1 MTDKRIPE
9 EVIAAIVEQTLKEDL
24 GSDGDI
30 TSAALFSDDDRATAE
45 IKSKSQGVLSG
56 AYLLEPVFSRL
67 DPRLRVE
74 GLLSDGSTVLPGTMI
89 ATVTGPIR
97 GILAGERTVLNFLQR
112 LSGIATVTSRFTAA
126 ISGASCRLLD
136 TRKTTPL
143 LRCFEKAAVEHG
155 GGCNHRFGLFDMM
168 LIKDTHVRRSGGVAP
183 ALERAI
189 AYRSATGN
197 PALQIE
203 VEVQSEEEFEAALRY
218 RPDRIMLDNM
228 TVTAMH
234 RCVALRSAEQPD
246 VALEASGNVTLE
258 TIGAIAATGVD
269 YISSGALTHSAP
281 ALDIHLIIR

>member
-1 MTDKRIPE
+1 MADNPIPE
-9 EVIAAIVEQTLKEDL
+9 EVIATILEQTLKEDL
-24 GSDGDI
+24 GSGGDI
-30 TSAALFSDDDRATAE
+30 TSAALFSDDDSATAE
-45 IKSKSQGVLSG
+45 IRSKSQGVLSG
-56 AYLLEPVFSRL
+56 VYLLEPVFHRL

-74 GLLSDGSTVLPGTMI
+74 LLLSDGSAVLQGTVI

-112 LSGIATVTSRFTAA
+112 LSGIATVTSRFKAA
-126 ISGASCRLLD
+126 LSGTSCRLLD

-143 LRCFEKAAVEHG
+143 LRHFEKAAVMHG

-168 LIKDTHVRRSGGVAP
+168 LIKDTHVKRSGGVAP

-189 AYRSATGN
+189 AYRTATGN
-197 PALQIE
+197 SALKIE
-203 VEVQSEEEFEAALRY
+203 IEVQSEEEFEAALKC

-228 TVTAMH
+228 TVAAMR
-234 RCVALRSAEQPD
+234 RCVELRTAEQPE
-246 VALEASGNVTLE
+246 VELEASGNVTLD
-258 TIGAIAATGVD
+258 TIGGIAAAGVD